1 MKKIIA
7 ILTLLFAG
15 NVVCAQDTLLIK
27 ICDFKIGEPV
37 VVKTDFDTVLSKFNF
52 ELSAGLDRS
61 REISNLGY
69 SAIVNYSNIFKNEK
83 NALSLSI
90 TGAVFHLPEF
100 NKRYIDSLGIL
111 PNFGRVLTPDS
122 GATAFAAIPE
132 VVYFRKLNKHF
143 IWSVGNSRQNLGY
156 GWRSLIL
163 SNNASALPFMK
174 LETRI
179 GKKITF
185 TNLWSRT
192 HSLQRMQDHF
202 DLNPKYIAV
211 HTLEWKINRKW
222 AVSAHEMVVWQAR
235 DSASHRELDLH
246 YLNPFLF
253 YRPVE
258 FSQGSADNVLLGAS
272 GIYTHSNAFQVYGQ
286 VILDE
291 FLMSEIR
298 NRNGW
303 WGNKFG
309 MQLGMQ
315 IQPKRIQGLFFLTEW
330 SFVRPFTYT
339 HGSDIQAWE
348 HMGQPL
354 AHPLGANFYEWYS
367 RVNYQHAKWHYSAS
381 IVWGAFGRDAQ
392 HNVGGNIFQ
401 SYVNPWSVYGNKI
414 LQGNRSTLFV
424 VNAEAAYQVTPKLEV
439 FGFLR
444 YRSEDRRVDPFKEA
458 WLMVGIRKGLRKVRR
473 WDY

>member
-1 MKKIIA
+1 MFSQDSLFIE
-7 ILTLLFAG
+7 LRQPTL
-15 NVVCAQDTLLIK
+15 
-27 ICDFKIGEPV
+27 FKVENDSTI
-37 VVKTDFDTVLSKFNF
+37 SKFNF
-52 ELSAGLDRS
+52 EIAAGLDRS

-69 SAIVNYSNIFKNEK
+69 SAVLNYSNIFENEK
-83 NALSLSI
+83 NKLTLSL
-90 TGAVFHLPEF
+90 TGAVYHFPEF
-100 NKRYIDSLGIL
+100 NRNYLDSLGTL
-111 PNFGRVLTPDS
+111 PGFGRVLTPDS
-122 GATAFAAIPE
+122 GATAFAAIPAI
-132 VVYFRKLNKHF
+132 VYSRKLNKHF
-143 IWSVGNSRQNLGY
+143 TWMLGNSRQNVGY
-156 GWRSLIL
+156 GYRSLIL
-163 SNNASALPFMK
+163 SASASALPFML
-174 LETRI
+174 LETKI

-192 HSLQRMQDHF
+192 HSYQRMGDHF

-211 HTLEWKINRKW
+211 HTLEWKINKKW
-222 AVSAHEMVVWQAR
+222 SVSAHEMVVWQAR

-253 YRPVE
+253 YRPAE
-258 FSQGSADNVLLGAS
+258 FSQGSADNVLLGGS
-272 GIYTHSNAFQVYGQ
+272 WKYKQSEAFEIYGQ

-309 MQLGMQ
+309 MQLGMC
-315 IQPKRIQGLFFLTEW
+315 IAPKKIPGLNFQTEW

-354 AHPLGANFYEWYS
+354 AHPLGANFYEWYTS
-367 RVNYQHAKWHYSAS
+367 VKYGRAKWNYTAS
-381 IVWGAFGRDAQ
+381 IVWAAFGRDVDR
-392 HNVGGNIFQ
+392 NVGGNIFQ
-401 SYVNPWSVYGNKI
+401 SYVNPWSVYGNNI

-424 VNAEAAYQVTPKLEV
+424 VNAEAASQITPKLQV
-439 FGFLR
+439 FGFAR
-444 YRSEDRRVDPFKEA
+444 FRSEDRRMDPFKEA
-458 WLMVGIRKGLRKVRR
+458 WLMIGIRKGLSSVRR

>member
-1 MKKIIA
+1 VKKIIA
-7 ILTLLFAG
+7 LFSLLVATSVAFSQDSLFNELRHTTLLK
-15 NVVCAQDTLLIK
+15 VEKDSTI
-27 ICDFKIGEPV
+27 
-37 VVKTDFDTVLSKFNF
+37 SKFNF
-52 ELSAGLDRS
+52 EIAAGLDRS

-69 SAIVNYSNIFKNEK
+69 SAVLNYSNVFQNEK
-83 NALSLSI
+83 NKLTLSL
-90 TGAVFHLPEF
+90 TGGVFHFPEF
-100 NKRYIDSLGIL
+100 NRRYLDSLGTL
-111 PNFGRVLTPDS
+111 PGFGRVLTPDS
-122 GATAFAAIPE
+122 GATAFAAIPA
-132 VVYFRKLNKHF
+132 VVYSRKLNKHF
-143 IWSVGNSRQNLGY
+143 TWMAGNSRQDIGY
-156 GWRSLIL
+156 GYRSLIL
-163 SNNASALPFMK
+163 SASASALPFML
-174 LETRI
+174 LETKI

-192 HSLQRMQDHF
+192 HSYQRIGDHF
-202 DLNPKYIAV
+202 DLNPKYFAV
-211 HTLEWKINRKW
+211 HTLEWKINKKW
-222 AVSAHEMVVWQAR
+222 SVSAHEMVVWQAR

-253 YRPVE
+253 YRPAE

-272 GIYTHSNAFQVYGQ
+272 WKYRQSEVFEIYGQ

-309 MQLGMQ
+309 MQLGMC
-315 IQPKRIQGLFFLTEW
+315 IAPKKIPGLNFQTEW

-354 AHPLGANFYEWYS
+354 AHPLGANFYEWFTSAKYS
-367 RVNYQHAKWHYSAS
+367 RAKWNYSAS
-381 IVWGAFGRDAQ
+381 IVWAAFGRDTNR
-392 HNVGGNIFQ
+392 NVGGNIFQ
-401 SYVNPWSVYGNKI
+401 SYVNPWSVYGNNI

-424 VNAEAAYQVTPKLEV
+424 VNAEAAYQVTPKIQV
-439 FGFLR
+439 FGFAR
-444 YRSEDRRVDPFKEA
+444 YRSEDRRIDPFKEA
-458 WLMVGIRKGLRKVRR
+458 WLMVGIRKGMLSVRR

>member
-1 MKKIIA
+1 MFSQDSLFNELRHA
-7 ILTLLFAG
+7 TL
-15 NVVCAQDTLLIK
+15 
-27 ICDFKIGEPV
+27 
-37 VVKTDFDTVLSKFNF
+37 VKVEKDTVISKFNF
-52 ELSAGLDRS
+52 ELAAGLDRS

-69 SAIVNYSNIFKNEK
+69 SAMLNYSNIFQNEK
-83 NALSLSI
+83 NKLTLNL
-90 TGAVFHLPEF
+90 TGAVFHFPEF
-100 NKRYIDSLGIL
+100 NKRNLDSLGIL
-111 PNFGRVLTPDS
+111 PNFGRVITPDS

-132 VVYFRKLNKHF
+132 IVYSRKLNSHF
-143 IWSVGNSRQNLGY
+143 TWSIGNSRQNLGY
-156 GWRSLIL
+156 GYRSLIL
-163 SNNASALPFMK
+163 SSNASALAFMK
-174 LETRI
+174 LETKI

-192 HSLQRMQDHF
+192 HSLHRMQNHF

-211 HTLEWKINRKW
+211 HTLEWRINKKW
-222 AVSAHEMVVWQAR
+222 SVSAHEMVVWQAR

-253 YRPVE
+253 YRPAE

-272 GIYTHSNAFQVYGQ
+272 SIYRLSKEFELYGQ
-286 VILDE
+286 IILDE

-309 MQLGMQ
+309 MQVGMR
-315 IQPKRIQGLFFLTEW
+315 IAPKRIPGLNFQTEW

-339 HGSDIQAWE
+339 HGSEIQAWE

-354 AHPLGANFYEWYS
+354 AHPLGANFYEWYTS
-367 RVNYQHAKWHYSAS
+367 ASYIKANWNYTLS
-381 IVWGAFGRDAQ
+381 IVWGAFGRDAEQ
-392 HNVGGNIFQ
+392 NVGGNIFQ
-401 SYVNPWSVYGNKI
+401 SYVNPWSVYGNNI

-424 VNAEAAYQVTPKLEV
+424 MNAEAAYQVTPAFQV
-439 FGFLR
+439 FGFAR
-444 YRSEDRRVDPFKEA
+444 YRSEDRRIEPFKEV
-458 WLMVGIRKGLRKVRR
+458 WLMLGIRKGLSSVRR

>member
-1 MKKIIA
+1 VKKIIA
-7 ILTLLFAG
+7 ILSLLTAINVVFSQDSLFNELRHATLLK
-15 NVVCAQDTLLIK
+15 VEKDSTI
-27 ICDFKIGEPV
+27 
-37 VVKTDFDTVLSKFNF
+37 SKFNF
-52 ELSAGLDRS
+52 EIAAGLDRS

-69 SAIVNYSNIFKNEK
+69 SAVLNYSNVFQNEK
-83 NALSLSI
+83 NKLTLSL
-90 TGAVFHLPEF
+90 TGAVFHFPEF
-100 NKRYIDSLGIL
+100 NRRYLDSLGTL
-111 PNFGRVLTPDS
+111 PGFGRVLTPDS
-122 GATAFAAIPE
+122 GATAFAAIPA
-132 VVYFRKLNKHF
+132 VVYSRKLNKHF
-143 IWSVGNSRQNLGY
+143 TWMAGNSRQDIGY
-156 GWRSLIL
+156 GYRSLIL
-163 SNNASALPFMK
+163 SASASALPFML
-174 LETRI
+174 LETKI

-192 HSLQRMQDHF
+192 HSYQRIGDHF
-202 DLNPKYIAV
+202 DLNPKYFAV
-211 HTLEWKINRKW
+211 HTLEWKINKKW
-222 AVSAHEMVVWQAR
+222 SVSAHEMVVWQAR

-253 YRPVE
+253 YRPAE

-272 GIYTHSNAFQVYGQ
+272 WKYRQSEVFEIYGQ

-309 MQLGMQ
+309 MQLGMC
-315 IQPKRIQGLFFLTEW
+315 IAPKKIPGLNFQTEW

-354 AHPLGANFYEWYS
+354 AHPLGANFYEWFTSAKYS
-367 RVNYQHAKWHYSAS
+367 RAKWNYSAS
-381 IVWGAFGRDAQ
+381 IVWAAFGRDTNR
-392 HNVGGNIFQ
+392 NVGGNIFQ
-401 SYVNPWSVYGNKI
+401 SYVNPWSVYGNNI

-424 VNAEAAYQVTPKLEV
+424 VNAEAAYQVTPKIQV
-439 FGFLR
+439 FGFAR
-444 YRSEDRRVDPFKEA
+444 YRSEDRRVDAFKEA
-458 WLMVGIRKGLRKVRR
+458 WLMVGIRKGLRQVRR

>member
-1 MKKIIA
+1 MFSQDSLFNELRHA
-7 ILTLLFAG
+7 TLLK
-15 NVVCAQDTLLIK
+15 VEKDSTI
-27 ICDFKIGEPV
+27 
-37 VVKTDFDTVLSKFNF
+37 SKFNF
-52 ELSAGLDRS
+52 EIAAGLDRS

-69 SAIVNYSNIFKNEK
+69 SAVLNYSNVFQNEK
-83 NALSLSI
+83 NKLTLSL
-90 TGAVFHLPEF
+90 TGAVFHFPEF
-100 NKRYIDSLGIL
+100 NRRYLDSLGTL
-111 PNFGRVLTPDS
+111 PGFGRVLTPDS
-122 GATAFAAIPE
+122 GATAFAAIPA
-132 VVYFRKLNKHF
+132 VVYSRKLNKHF
-143 IWSVGNSRQNLGY
+143 TWMAGNSRQDIGY
-156 GWRSLIL
+156 GYRSLIL
-163 SNNASALPFMK
+163 SASASALPFML
-174 LETRI
+174 LETKI

-192 HSLQRMQDHF
+192 HSYQRIGDHF
-202 DLNPKYIAV
+202 DLNPKYFAV
-211 HTLEWKINRKW
+211 HTLEWKINKKW
-222 AVSAHEMVVWQAR
+222 SVSAHEMVVWQAR

-253 YRPVE
+253 YRPAE

-272 GIYTHSNAFQVYGQ
+272 WKYRQSEVFEIYGQ

-309 MQLGMQ
+309 MQLGMC
-315 IQPKRIQGLFFLTEW
+315 IAPKKIPGLNFQTEW

-354 AHPLGANFYEWYS
+354 AHPLGANFYEWFTSAKYS
-367 RVNYQHAKWHYSAS
+367 RAKWNYSAS
-381 IVWGAFGRDAQ
+381 IVWAAFGRDTNR
-392 HNVGGNIFQ
+392 NVGGNIFQ
-401 SYVNPWSVYGNKI
+401 SYVNPWSVYGNNI

-424 VNAEAAYQVTPKLEV
+424 VNAEAAYQLTPKIQV
-439 FGFLR
+439 FGFAR
-444 YRSEDRRVDPFKEA
+444 YRSEDRRIDPFKEA
-458 WLMVGIRKGLRKVRR
+458 WLMVGIRKGMLSVRR

>member
-1 MKKIIA
+1 MFSQDSLFNELRHA
-7 ILTLLFAG
+7 TLLK
-15 NVVCAQDTLLIK
+15 VEKDSTI
-27 ICDFKIGEPV
+27 
-37 VVKTDFDTVLSKFNF
+37 SKFNF
-52 ELSAGLDRS
+52 EIAAGLDRS

-69 SAIVNYSNIFKNEK
+69 SAVLNYSNVFQNEK
-83 NALSLSI
+83 NKLTLSL
-90 TGAVFHLPEF
+90 TGAVFHFPEF
-100 NKRYIDSLGIL
+100 NRRYLDSLGTL
-111 PNFGRVLTPDS
+111 PGFGRVLTPDS
-122 GATAFAAIPE
+122 GATAFAAIPA
-132 VVYFRKLNKHF
+132 VVYSRKLNKHF
-143 IWSVGNSRQNLGY
+143 TWMAGNSRQDIGY
-156 GWRSLIL
+156 GYRSLIL
-163 SNNASALPFMK
+163 SASASALPFML
-174 LETRI
+174 LETKI

-192 HSLQRMQDHF
+192 HSYQRIGDHF
-202 DLNPKYIAV
+202 DLNPKYFAV
-211 HTLEWKINRKW
+211 HTLEWKINKKW
-222 AVSAHEMVVWQAR
+222 SVSAHEMVVWQAR

-253 YRPVE
+253 YRPAE

-272 GIYTHSNAFQVYGQ
+272 WKYRQSEVFEIYGQ

-309 MQLGMQ
+309 MQLGMC
-315 IQPKRIQGLFFLTEW
+315 IAPKKIPGLNFQTEW

-354 AHPLGANFYEWYS
+354 AHPLGANFYEWFTSAKYS
-367 RVNYQHAKWHYSAS
+367 RAKWNYSAS
-381 IVWGAFGRDAQ
+381 IVWAAFGRDTNR
-392 HNVGGNIFQ
+392 NVGGNIFQ
-401 SYVNPWSVYGNKI
+401 SYVNPWSVYGNNI

-424 VNAEAAYQVTPKLEV
+424 VNAEAAYQVTPKIQV
-439 FGFLR
+439 FGFAR
-444 YRSEDRRVDPFKEA
+444 YRSEDRRIDPFKEA
-458 WLMVGIRKGLRKVRR
+458 WLMVGIRKGMLSVRR

>member
-1 MKKIIA
+1 VKKIIA
-7 ILTLLFAG
+7 ILSLLTAINVVFSQDSLFNELRHATLLK
-15 NVVCAQDTLLIK
+15 VEKDSTI
-27 ICDFKIGEPV
+27 
-37 VVKTDFDTVLSKFNF
+37 SKFNF
-52 ELSAGLDRS
+52 EIAAGLDRS

-69 SAIVNYSNIFKNEK
+69 SAVLNYSNVFQNEK
-83 NALSLSI
+83 NKLTLSL
-90 TGAVFHLPEF
+90 TGAVFHFPEF
-100 NKRYIDSLGIL
+100 NRRYLDSLGTL
-111 PNFGRVLTPDS
+111 PGFGRVLTPDS
-122 GATAFAAIPE
+122 GATAFAAIPA
-132 VVYFRKLNKHF
+132 VVYSRKLNKHF
-143 IWSVGNSRQNLGY
+143 TWMAGNSRQDIGY
-156 GWRSLIL
+156 GYRSLIL
-163 SNNASALPFMK
+163 SASASALPFML
-174 LETRI
+174 LETKI

-192 HSLQRMQDHF
+192 HSYQRIGDHF
-202 DLNPKYIAV
+202 DLNPKYFAV
-211 HTLEWKINRKW
+211 HTLEWKINKKW
-222 AVSAHEMVVWQAR
+222 SVSAHEMVVWQAR

-253 YRPVE
+253 YRPAE

-272 GIYTHSNAFQVYGQ
+272 WKYRQSEVFEIYGQ

-309 MQLGMQ
+309 MQLGMC
-315 IQPKRIQGLFFLTEW
+315 IAPKKIPGLNFQTEW

-354 AHPLGANFYEWYS
+354 AHPLGANFYEWFTSAKYS
-367 RVNYQHAKWHYSAS
+367 RAKWNYSAS
-381 IVWGAFGRDAQ
+381 IVWAAFGRDTNR
-392 HNVGGNIFQ
+392 NVGGNIFQ
-401 SYVNPWSVYGNKI
+401 SYVNPWSVYGNNI

-424 VNAEAAYQVTPKLEV
+424 VNAEAAYQVTPKIQV
-439 FGFLR
+439 FGFAR
-444 YRSEDRRVDPFKEA
+444 YRSEDRRIDPFKEA
-458 WLMVGIRKGLRKVRR
+458 CLMVGIRKGMLSVRR

>member
-7 ILTLLFAG
+7 ILSLLTVFNVVFSQDSLFNELRYATLLK
-15 NVVCAQDTLLIK
+15 VEK
-27 ICDFKIGEPV
+27 
-37 VVKTDFDTVLSKFNF
+37 DTVISKFNF
-52 ELSAGLDRS
+52 EVAAGLDRS

-69 SAIVNYSNIFKNEK
+69 SAILNYSNVFQNEK
-83 NALSLSI
+83 NKLAMSL
-90 TGAVFHLPEF
+90 TGAVIHLPAF
-100 NKRYIDSLGIL
+100 NKRFLDSLGIL
-111 PNFGRVLTPDS
+111 PNFGRVLSPDA

-132 VVYFRKLNKHF
+132 IIYSRKLNKHF
-143 IWSVGNSRQNLGY
+143 TWSAGNSRQNLGY
-156 GWRSLIL
+156 GYRSLIL
-163 SNNASALPFMK
+163 SSSASALPFMH
-174 LETRI
+174 LETKI

-192 HSLQRMQDHF
+192 HSLQREQNRF
-202 DLNPKYIAV
+202 ELNPKYFAV
-211 HTLEWKINRKW
+211 HTIEWKINRKW
-222 AVSAHEMVVWQAR
+222 SVSAHEMVVWQAR
-235 DSASHRELDLH
+235 DSASRRELDLH

-272 GIYTHSNAFQVYGQ
+272 IRYKANDEFQLYGQ
-286 VILDE
+286 LILDE
-291 FLMSEIR
+291 FLLSEIR

-309 MQLGMQ
+309 MQFGLQ
-315 IQPKRIQGLFFLTEW
+315 IEPKKIKGLFFQTEW

-339 HGSDIQAWE
+339 HGSEIQAWE

-354 AHPLGANFYEWYS
+354 AHPLGANFYEWYTS
-367 RVNYQHAKWHYSAS
+367 AQYQREKWNYTAS

-392 HNVGGNIFQ
+392 QNVGGNIFQ
-401 SYVNPWSVYGNKI
+401 SYVNPWSIYGNNI

-424 VNAEAAYQVTPKLEV
+424 VNAEAAYQVSPQLEV
-439 FGFLR
+439 FGFAR
-444 YRSEDRRVDPFKEA
+444 YRSEDRRVDAFKEA
-458 WLMVGIRKGLRKVRR
+458 WLMVGVRKGLRQVRR

>member
-1 MKKIIA
+1 MFSQDSLFNELRHA
-7 ILTLLFAG
+7 TL
-15 NVVCAQDTLLIK
+15 
-27 ICDFKIGEPV
+27 
-37 VVKTDFDTVLSKFNF
+37 VKVEKDTVISKFNF
-52 ELSAGLDRS
+52 ELAAGLDRS

-69 SAIVNYSNIFKNEK
+69 SAMLNYSNIFQNEK
-83 NALSLSI
+83 NKLTLNL
-90 TGAVFHLPEF
+90 TGAVFHFPEF
-100 NKRYIDSLGIL
+100 NKRNLDSLGIL
-111 PNFGRVLTPDS
+111 PNFGRVITPDS

-132 VVYFRKLNKHF
+132 IVYSRKLNSHF
-143 IWSVGNSRQNLGY
+143 TWSIGNSRQNLGY
-156 GWRSLIL
+156 GYRSLIL
-163 SNNASALPFMK
+163 SSNASALAFMK
-174 LETRI
+174 LETKI

-192 HSLQRMQDHF
+192 HSLHRMQNHF

-211 HTLEWKINRKW
+211 HTLEWRINKKW
-222 AVSAHEMVVWQAR
+222 SVSAHEMVVWQAR

-253 YRPVE
+253 YRPAE

-272 GIYTHSNAFQVYGQ
+272 SIYRLSKEFELYGQ
-286 VILDE
+286 IILDE

-309 MQLGMQ
+309 MQVGMR
-315 IQPKRIQGLFFLTEW
+315 IAPKRIPGLNFQTEW

-339 HGSDIQAWE
+339 HGSEIQAWE

-354 AHPLGANFYEWYS
+354 AHPLGANFYEWYTS
-367 RVNYQHAKWHYSAS
+367 ASYIKANWNYTLS
-381 IVWGAFGRDAQ
+381 IVWGAFGRDAEQ
-392 HNVGGNIFQ
+392 NVGGNIFQ
-401 SYVNPWSVYGNKI
+401 SYVNPWSVYGNNI

-424 VNAEAAYQVTPKLEV
+424 MNAEAAYQVTPAFQV
-439 FGFLR
+439 FGFAR
-444 YRSEDRRVDPFKEA
+444 YRSEDRRIEPFKEA
-458 WLMVGIRKGLRKVRR
+458 WLMLGIRKGLSSVRR

>member
-1 MKKIIA
+1 VKKIIA
-7 ILTLLFAG
+7 ILSLLTAINVVFSQDSLFNELRHATLLK
-15 NVVCAQDTLLIK
+15 VEKDSTI
-27 ICDFKIGEPV
+27 
-37 VVKTDFDTVLSKFNF
+37 SKFNF
-52 ELSAGLDRS
+52 EIAAGLDRS

-69 SAIVNYSNIFKNEK
+69 SAVLNYSNVFQNEK
-83 NALSLSI
+83 NKLTLSL
-90 TGAVFHLPEF
+90 TGAVFHFPEF
-100 NKRYIDSLGIL
+100 NRRYLDSLGTL
-111 PNFGRVLTPDS
+111 PGFGRVLTPDS
-122 GATAFAAIPE
+122 GATAFAAIPA
-132 VVYFRKLNKHF
+132 VVYSRKLNKHF
-143 IWSVGNSRQNLGY
+143 TWMAGNSRQDIGY
-156 GWRSLIL
+156 GYRSLIL
-163 SNNASALPFMK
+163 SASASALPFML
-174 LETRI
+174 LETKI

-192 HSLQRMQDHF
+192 HSYQRIGDHF
-202 DLNPKYIAV
+202 DLNPKYFAV
-211 HTLEWKINRKW
+211 HTLEWKINKKW
-222 AVSAHEMVVWQAR
+222 SVSAHEMVVWQAR

-253 YRPVE
+253 YRPAE

-272 GIYTHSNAFQVYGQ
+272 WKYRQSEVFEIYGQ

-309 MQLGMQ
+309 MQLGMC
-315 IQPKRIQGLFFLTEW
+315 IAPKKIPGLNFQTEW

-354 AHPLGANFYEWYS
+354 AHPLGANFYEWFTSAKYS
-367 RVNYQHAKWHYSAS
+367 RAKWNYSAS
-381 IVWGAFGRDAQ
+381 IVWAAFGRDTNR
-392 HNVGGNIFQ
+392 NVGGNIFQ
-401 SYVNPWSVYGNKI
+401 SYVNPWSVYGNNI

-424 VNAEAAYQVTPKLEV
+424 VNAEAAYQVTPKIQV
-439 FGFLR
+439 FGFAR
-444 YRSEDRRVDPFKEA
+444 YRSEDRRIDPFKEA
-458 WLMVGIRKGLRKVRR
+458 WLMVGIRKGMLSVRR

>member
-1 MKKIIA
+1 VFSQDSLFNELRHA
-7 ILTLLFAG
+7 TLLK
-15 NVVCAQDTLLIK
+15 VEKDSTI
-27 ICDFKIGEPV
+27 
-37 VVKTDFDTVLSKFNF
+37 SKFNF
-52 ELSAGLDRS
+52 EIAAGLDRS

-69 SAIVNYSNIFKNEK
+69 SAVLNYSNVFQNEK
-83 NALSLSI
+83 NKLTLSL
-90 TGAVFHLPEF
+90 TGAVFHFPEF
-100 NKRYIDSLGIL
+100 NRRYLDSLGTL
-111 PNFGRVLTPDS
+111 PGFGRVLTPDS
-122 GATAFAAIPE
+122 GATAFAAIPA
-132 VVYFRKLNKHF
+132 VVYSRKLNKHF
-143 IWSVGNSRQNLGY
+143 TWMAGNSRQDIGY
-156 GWRSLIL
+156 GYRSLIL
-163 SNNASALPFMK
+163 SASASALPFML
-174 LETRI
+174 LETKI

-192 HSLQRMQDHF
+192 HSYQRIGDHF
-202 DLNPKYIAV
+202 DLNPKYFAV
-211 HTLEWKINRKW
+211 HTLEWKINKKW
-222 AVSAHEMVVWQAR
+222 SVSAHEMVVWQAR

-253 YRPVE
+253 YRPAE

-272 GIYTHSNAFQVYGQ
+272 WKYRQSEVFEIYGQ

-309 MQLGMQ
+309 MQLGMC
-315 IQPKRIQGLFFLTEW
+315 IAPKKIPGLNFQTEW

-354 AHPLGANFYEWYS
+354 AHPLGANFYEWFTSAKYS
-367 RVNYQHAKWHYSAS
+367 RAKWNYSAS
-381 IVWGAFGRDAQ
+381 IVWAAFGRDTNR
-392 HNVGGNIFQ
+392 NVGGNIFQ
-401 SYVNPWSVYGNKI
+401 SYVNPWSVYGNNI

-424 VNAEAAYQVTPKLEV
+424 VNAEAAYQVTPKIQV
-439 FGFLR
+439 FGFAR
-444 YRSEDRRVDPFKEA
+444 YRSEDRRIDPFKEA
-458 WLMVGIRKGLRKVRR
+458 WLMVGIRKGMLSVRR

>member
-1 MKKIIA
+1 MFSQDSLFNELRHA
-7 ILTLLFAG
+7 TL
-15 NVVCAQDTLLIK
+15 
-27 ICDFKIGEPV
+27 
-37 VVKTDFDTVLSKFNF
+37 VKVEKDTVISKFNF
-52 ELSAGLDRS
+52 ELAAGLDRS

-69 SAIVNYSNIFKNEK
+69 SAMLNYSNIFQNEK
-83 NALSLSI
+83 NKLTLNL
-90 TGAVFHLPEF
+90 TGAVFHFPEF
-100 NKRYIDSLGIL
+100 NKRNLDSLGIL
-111 PNFGRVLTPDS
+111 PNFGRVITPDS

-132 VVYFRKLNKHF
+132 IVYSRKLNSHF
-143 IWSVGNSRQNLGY
+143 TWSVGNSRQNLGY
-156 GWRSLIL
+156 GYRSLIL
-163 SNNASALPFMK
+163 SSNASALAFMK
-174 LETRI
+174 LETKI

-192 HSLQRMQDHF
+192 HSLHRMQNHF

-211 HTLEWKINRKW
+211 HTLEWRINKKW
-222 AVSAHEMVVWQAR
+222 SVSAHEMVVWQAR

-253 YRPVE
+253 YRPAE

-272 GIYTHSNAFQVYGQ
+272 SIYRLSKEFELYGQ
-286 VILDE
+286 IILDE

-309 MQLGMQ
+309 MQVGMR
-315 IQPKRIQGLFFLTEW
+315 IAPKRIPGLNFQTEW

-339 HGSDIQAWE
+339 HGSEIQAWE

-354 AHPLGANFYEWYS
+354 AHPLGANFYEWYTS
-367 RVNYQHAKWHYSAS
+367 ASYIKANWNYTLS
-381 IVWGAFGRDAQ
+381 IVWGAFGRDAEQ
-392 HNVGGNIFQ
+392 NVGGNIFQ
-401 SYVNPWSVYGNKI
+401 SYVNPWSVYGNNI

-424 VNAEAAYQVTPKLEV
+424 MNAEAAYQVTPAFQV
-439 FGFLR
+439 FGFAR
-444 YRSEDRRVDPFKEA
+444 YRSEDRRIEPFKEA
-458 WLMVGIRKGLRKVRR
+458 WLMLGIRKGLSSVRR

>member
-7 ILTLLFAG
+7 LFSLLVATSVAFSQDSLFNELRHTTLLK
-15 NVVCAQDTLLIK
+15 VEKDSTI
-27 ICDFKIGEPV
+27 
-37 VVKTDFDTVLSKFNF
+37 SKFNF
-52 ELSAGLDRS
+52 EIAAGLDRS

-69 SAIVNYSNIFKNEK
+69 SAVLNYSNVFQNEK
-83 NALSLSI
+83 NKLTLSL
-90 TGAVFHLPEF
+90 TGGVFHFPEF
-100 NKRYIDSLGIL
+100 NRRYLDSLGTL
-111 PNFGRVLTPDS
+111 PGFGRVLTPDS
-122 GATAFAAIPE
+122 GATAFAAIPA
-132 VVYFRKLNKHF
+132 VVYSRKLNKHF
-143 IWSVGNSRQNLGY
+143 TWMAGNSRQDIGY
-156 GWRSLIL
+156 GYRSLIL
-163 SNNASALPFMK
+163 SASASALPFML
-174 LETRI
+174 LETKI

-192 HSLQRMQDHF
+192 HSYQRIGDHF
-202 DLNPKYIAV
+202 DLNPKYFAV
-211 HTLEWKINRKW
+211 HTLEWKINKKW
-222 AVSAHEMVVWQAR
+222 SVSAHEMVVWQAR

-253 YRPVE
+253 YRPAE

-272 GIYTHSNAFQVYGQ
+272 WKYRQSEVFEIYGQ

-309 MQLGMQ
+309 MQLGMC
-315 IQPKRIQGLFFLTEW
+315 IAPKKIPGLNFQTEW

-354 AHPLGANFYEWYS
+354 AHPLGANFYEWFTSAKYS
-367 RVNYQHAKWHYSAS
+367 RAKWNYSAS
-381 IVWGAFGRDAQ
+381 IVWAAFGRDTNR
-392 HNVGGNIFQ
+392 NVGGNIFQ
-401 SYVNPWSVYGNKI
+401 SYVNPWSVYGNNI

-424 VNAEAAYQVTPKLEV
+424 VNAEAAYQVTPKIQV
-439 FGFLR
+439 FGFAR
-444 YRSEDRRVDPFKEA
+444 YRSEDRRIDPFKEA
-458 WLMVGIRKGLRKVRR
+458 WLMVGIRKGMLSVRR

>member
-1 MKKIIA
+1 MFSQDSLFNELRHA
-7 ILTLLFAG
+7 TL
-15 NVVCAQDTLLIK
+15 
-27 ICDFKIGEPV
+27 
-37 VVKTDFDTVLSKFNF
+37 VKVEKDTVISKFNF
-52 ELSAGLDRS
+52 ELAAGLDRS

-69 SAIVNYSNIFKNEK
+69 SAMLNYSNIFQNEK
-83 NALSLSI
+83 NKLTLNL
-90 TGAVFHLPEF
+90 TGAVFHFPEF
-100 NKRYIDSLGIL
+100 NKRNLDSLGIL
-111 PNFGRVLTPDS
+111 PNFGRVITPDS

-132 VVYFRKLNKHF
+132 IVYSRKLNSHF
-143 IWSVGNSRQNLGY
+143 TWSIGNSRQNLGY
-156 GWRSLIL
+156 GYRSLIL
-163 SNNASALPFMK
+163 SSNASALAFMK
-174 LETRI
+174 LETKI

-192 HSLQRMQDHF
+192 HSLHRMQNHF

-211 HTLEWKINRKW
+211 HTLEWRINKKW
-222 AVSAHEMVVWQAR
+222 SVSAHEMVVWQAR

-253 YRPVE
+253 YRPAE

-272 GIYTHSNAFQVYGQ
+272 SIYRLSKEFELYGQ
-286 VILDE
+286 IILDE

-309 MQLGMQ
+309 MQVGMR
-315 IQPKRIQGLFFLTEW
+315 IAPKRIPGLNFQTEW

-339 HGSDIQAWE
+339 HGSEIQAWE

-354 AHPLGANFYEWYS
+354 AHPLVANFYEWYTS
-367 RVNYQHAKWHYSAS
+367 ASYIKANWNYTLS
-381 IVWGAFGRDAQ
+381 IVWGAFGRDAEQ
-392 HNVGGNIFQ
+392 NVGGNIFQ
-401 SYVNPWSVYGNKI
+401 SYVNPWSVYGNNI

-424 VNAEAAYQVTPKLEV
+424 MNAEAAYQVTPAFQV
-439 FGFLR
+439 FGFAR
-444 YRSEDRRVDPFKEA
+444 YRSEDRRIEPFKEV
-458 WLMVGIRKGLRKVRR
+458 WLMLGIRKGLSSVRR

>member
-1 MKKIIA
+1 MFSQDSLFNELRHA
-7 ILTLLFAG
+7 TLLK
-15 NVVCAQDTLLIK
+15 VEKDSTI
-27 ICDFKIGEPV
+27 
-37 VVKTDFDTVLSKFNF
+37 SKFNF
-52 ELSAGLDRS
+52 EIAAGLDRS

-69 SAIVNYSNIFKNEK
+69 SAVLNYSNVFQNEK
-83 NALSLSI
+83 NKLTLSL
-90 TGAVFHLPEF
+90 TGAVFHFPEF
-100 NKRYIDSLGIL
+100 NRRYLDSLGTL
-111 PNFGRVLTPDS
+111 PGFGRVLTPDS
-122 GATAFAAIPE
+122 GATAFAAIPA
-132 VVYFRKLNKHF
+132 VVYSRKLNKHF
-143 IWSVGNSRQNLGY
+143 TWMAGNSRQDIGY
-156 GWRSLIL
+156 GYRSLIL
-163 SNNASALPFMK
+163 SASASALPFML
-174 LETRI
+174 LETKI

-192 HSLQRMQDHF
+192 HSYQRIGDHF
-202 DLNPKYIAV
+202 DLNPKYFAV
-211 HTLEWKINRKW
+211 HTLEWKINKKW
-222 AVSAHEMVVWQAR
+222 SVSAHEMVVWQAR

-253 YRPVE
+253 YRPAE

-272 GIYTHSNAFQVYGQ
+272 WKYRQSEVFEIYGQ

-309 MQLGMQ
+309 MHLGMC
-315 IQPKRIQGLFFLTEW
+315 IAPKKIPGLNFQTEW

-354 AHPLGANFYEWYS
+354 AHPLGANFYEWFTSAKYS
-367 RVNYQHAKWHYSAS
+367 RAKWNYSAS
-381 IVWGAFGRDAQ
+381 IVWAAFGRDTNR
-392 HNVGGNIFQ
+392 NVGGNIFQ
-401 SYVNPWSVYGNKI
+401 SYVNPWSVYGNNI

-424 VNAEAAYQVTPKLEV
+424 VNAEAAYQVTPKIQV
-439 FGFLR
+439 FGFAR
-444 YRSEDRRVDPFKEA
+444 YRSEDRRIDPFKEA
-458 WLMVGIRKGLRKVRR
+458 WLMVGIRKGMLSVRR

>member
-1 MKKIIA
+1 VKKIIA
-7 ILTLLFAG
+7 ILSLFLAG
-15 NVVCAQDTLLIK
+15 NIVFSQDTLLRPLADPI
-27 ICDFKIGEPV
+27 FNPR
-37 VVKTDFDTVLSKFNF
+37 FAQDTITSKFNF
-52 ELSAGLDRS
+52 ELAAGLDRS

-69 SAIVNYSNIFKNEK
+69 SAVLNYSNIFKNEK
-83 NALSLSI
+83 NKLSLSL

-100 NKRYIDSLGIL
+100 NKRYLDSLGTL

-122 GATAFAAIPE
+122 GATAFAALPE
-132 VVYFRKLNKHF
+132 LVYSRKLNKHF
-143 IWSVGNSRQNLGY
+143 TLSVGNSRQNLGY
-156 GWRSLIL
+156 GYRSLIL
-163 SNNASALPFMK
+163 SNSASALPFMK
-174 LETRI
+174 LETKI

-192 HSLQRMQDHF
+192 HSLQRMGDHF
-202 DLNPKYIAV
+202 DLNPKYLAV
-211 HTLEWKINRKW
+211 HTLEWKINKKW
-222 AVSAHEMVVWQAR
+222 SVSAHEMVVWQAR

-258 FSQGSADNVLLGAS
+258 FSQGSADNVLLGGS
-272 GIYTHSNAFQVYGQ
+272 WKYTHSQAFEIYGQ
-286 VILDE
+286 LILDE

-298 NRNGW
+298 NGNGW

-309 MQLGMQ
+309 MQLGMRLT
-315 IQPKRIQGLFFLTEW
+315 PKKVEGLSVLTEW

-339 HGSDIQAWE
+339 HGSDVQAWE

-354 AHPLGANFYEWYS
+354 AHPLGANFYEWYTSANYS
-367 RVNYQHAKWHYSAS
+367 RNKWNYSTS
-381 IVWGAFGRDAQ
+381 IVWGAFGRDANR
-392 HNVGGNIFQ
+392 NVGGNIFQ
-401 SYVNPWSVYGNKI
+401 SYVNPWSVYGNNI

-424 VNAEAAYQVTPKLEV
+424 VNAEAAYQVTPALQV
-439 FGFLR
+439 FGFAR

-458 WLMVGIRKGLRKVRR
+458 WLMVGIRKGLRQVRR